1 MWIFF
6 QAILGALKLY
16 LTFACLQFL
25 PLGDAITIMF
35 IEPLFTVILSFMFL
49 NVSVG
54 FIKILLCFGLLAGMA
69 MSVQPPFLF
78 GPTIIMVANVTD
90 QIVEENQAFSD
101 DYYTGVMMALGCA
114 TLGNKTEKVFSLQA
128 RA

>member
-1 MWIFF
+1 MWIVF

-35 IEPLFTVILSFMFL
+35 IEPLFTVILSFLFL
-49 NVSVG
+49 HVSAG
-54 FIKILLCFGLLAGMA
+54 LIKILLCFGLLAGMA

-78 GPTIIMVANVTD
+78 GPKTIIMVANVTD
-90 QIVEENQAFSD
+90 QIDEEAKALTD
-101 DYYTGVMMALGCA
+101 DYFTGVMMALGCA
-114 TLGNKTEKVFSLQA
+114 VLGKNLMI
-128 RA
+128 

>member
-78 GPTIIMVANVTD
+78 GQTIIMDMVANVTE
-90 QIVEENQAFSD
+90 QIDEENQAFSD
-101 DYYTGVMMALGCA
+101 DYYTGVTMALGCA
-114 TLGNKTEKVFSLQA
+114 VLGKKL
-128 RA
+128 

>member
-35 IEPLFTVILSFMFL
+35 IEPLFTVILSFLFL
-49 NVSVG
+49 HVSAG
-54 FIKILLCFGLLAGMA
+54 LIKILLCFGLLAGMA

-78 GPTIIMVANVTD
+78 GPKTIIMVANVTD
-90 QIVEENQAFSD
+90 QIDEEAKALTD
-101 DYYTGVMMALGCA
+101 DYFTGVMMALGCA
-114 TLGNKTEKVFSLQA
+114 VLGMSH
-128 RA
+128 